1 MTDNKTTNATET
13 ATGADNGTNE
23 AGNKTFTQQ
32 DMDNLAGKVRSEEKA
47 KYEKITQDAI
57 ASAIQEHERQAK
69 LTQDEREKEARK
81 KREQELEN
89 RDLEITMRERT
100 IEAKEALIKEGIPV
114 NLVEFVVNKDKDTT
128 NENITKLSAA
138 YKKAVEEG
146 VAEKLKGQTPN
157 DYKNDQGSTKPKIIR
172 AF

>member
-13 ATGADNGTNE
+13 AAGADNGTNE

-57 ASAIQEHERQAK
+57 AAAIAEHERQAK
-69 LTQDEREKEARK
+69 LTQDERDKEARK

-114 NLVEFVVNKDKDTT
+114 DLVDFVVDKDKTKT
-128 NENITKLSAA
+128 NDNITKLSAA

-146 VAEKLKGQTPN
+146 VTEKLKGETPT
-157 DYKNDQGSTKPKIIR
+157 DYKNDKGKKPEIIR
-172 AF
+172 SF

>member
-57 ASAIQEHERQAK
+57 AAAIAEHERQAK
-69 LTQDEREKEARK
+69 LTQDERDKEARK

-89 RDLEITMRERT
+89 RDLEITMRERN
-100 IEAKEALIKEGIPV
+100 IE
-114 NLVEFVVNKDKDTT
+114 NK
-128 NENITKLSAA
+128 ENIF
-138 YKKAVEEG
+138 
-146 VAEKLKGQTPN
+146 
-157 DYKNDQGSTKPKIIR
+157 I
-172 AF
+172 

>member
-57 ASAIQEHERQAK
+57 AAAIAEHERQAK
-69 LTQDEREKEARK
+69 LTQDERDKEARK

-114 NLVEFVVNKDKDTT
+114 DLVDFVVDKDKTKT
-128 NENITKLSAA
+128 NDNITKLSAA

-146 VAEKLKGQTPN
+146 VTEKLKGETPN
-157 DYKNDQGSTKPKIIR
+157 DYKNDKGKKPEIIR
-172 AF
+172 SF

>member
-1 MTDNKTTNATET
+1 MDDNKITTATET
-13 ATGADNGTNE
+13 ATDANNGKNE
-23 AGNKTFTQQ
+23 AGKTFTQQ